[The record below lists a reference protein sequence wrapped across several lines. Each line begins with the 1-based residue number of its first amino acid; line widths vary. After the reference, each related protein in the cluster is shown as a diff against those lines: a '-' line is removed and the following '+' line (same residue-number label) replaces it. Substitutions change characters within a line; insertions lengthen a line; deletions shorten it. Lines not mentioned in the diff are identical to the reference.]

1 MPERLAALLQ
11 IVRVLLG
18 HGRRLAETATVG
30 ATVPKFSTVAAVLG
44 TYNLPVILARIQRG
58 VLRLI
63 ALDNYLLA
71 RLEKGRDLA
80 VLQPRERTPDTPPA
94 EPWPVQTP
102 KPRAPKFDPDS
113 LHIPTLEELEVEVRR
128 RPIGRTIAYI
138 CMDLAVI
145 PGFCTG
151 DFWNDI
157 FQSLQ
162 DYGGSLTTLYAVRTR
177 REISFKRERDRRPET
192 WDWDWRDLRRP
203 TVRQVL
209 GYLIGE
215 APTLDPPDLLEA

>member
-11 IVRVLLG
+11 VVRVLLG
-18 HGRRLAETATVG
+18 HGRRLAETTTAQ
-30 ATVPKFSTVAAVLG
+30 AASPSFSTVAAVLG

-58 VLRLI
+58 ILRLI

-80 VLQPRERTPDTPPA
+80 VLQPRVRTPATPPA
-94 EPWPVQTP
+94 EPRPAP
-102 KPRAPKFDPDS
+102 PRRPRFDPDS
-113 LHIPTLEELEVEVRR
+113 LHTPTLEELEAEVRR

-162 DYGGSLTTLYAVRTR
+162 DYGGSLRVLYAVRAR
-177 REISFKRERDRRPET
+177 REDTFKRERDRRPDT

-209 GYLIGE
+209 GCLIGE
-215 APTLDPPDLLEA
+215 APTLDPPVPG